1 MPFLPSRFAE
11 VILTFA
17 PLFLQQRTWDH
28 AGMLLIGAILAP
40 GQRTVTSLLRIMGL
54 SGERRFV
61 NYHRVLN
68 RAVWSSRAASRL
80 LLGLLITTLMPA
92 GPVVLGLDD
101 TIERRRG
108 KRISAKGIYRDPVRS
123 SKSVFRQD
131 QRVALAEPDALGA
144 DPLGRTGVG
153 VAVPDRARALGA
165 LLFGVRAAAQDTHG
179 LGAADGVA
187 GPPLAARAGVGADRR
202 QHLCGPGTPGGAG
215 PPRRHLYHTPA
226 PRCCPLRPS
235 PASHAR
241 DPRATPDQGPAPAE
255 PLAALIDPATP
266 WQRSRCPWYGGGE
279 RPVEI
284 PPPRP
289 LAPCWAAHRADPL
302 GAPPRP
308 PGRFDPQALLCTDLT
323 CDPLQILT
331 WFVQRWP
338 VEVTFRDVRDHLGV
352 ETQRQWSDLAIART
366 TPCFRALLPGHAPGR
381 PAQPPGAS
389 AGRDGRLVSQEEPD
403 LLRHARRCPP

>member
-1 MPFLPSRFAE
+1 MPSLPSRFAE

-123 SKSVFRQD
+123 VEGVFRQD

-144 DPLGRTGVG
+144 GPLGRTGVG
-153 VAVPDRARALGA
+153 VAIPDHARALGA
-165 LLFGVRAAAQDTHG
+165 LLWGVGAATQDTHG
-179 LGAADGVA
+179 LGAAGGIA

-202 QHLCGPGTPGGAG
+202 QRLCGPGTPGGAR
-215 PPRRHLYHTPA
+215 PPRRNLYHAPA
-226 PRCCPLRPS
+226 PRCCPLRTSTAPQ
-235 PASHAR
+235 AR
-241 DPRATPDQGPAPAE
+241 DARAAPDQGPAPGE
-255 PLAALIDPATP
+255 PLRGADRHGYAMAAHHGAELVWRGRAHHRDPLLH
-266 WQRSRCPWYGGGE
+266 RR
-279 RPVEI
+279 
-284 PPPRP
+284 

-308 PGRFDPQALLCTDLT
+308 PGPLRPTGPTLHRPHPRSVADPDLVRPALAGGS
-323 CDPLQILT
+323 
-331 WFVQRWP
+331 
-338 VEVTFRDVRDHLGV
+338 HL
-352 ETQRQWSDLAIART
+352 
-366 TPCFRALLPGHAPGR
+366 PGR
-381 PAQPPGAS
+381 P
-389 AGRDGRLVSQEEPD
+389 
-403 LLRHARRCPP
+403 